1 MRDTSY
7 GELEPYCE
15 NYKTPYAMMICA
27 LAGAGLIM
35 IGEIP
40 FLNTFFKKTIQD
52 LHNLQCR

>member
-35 IGEIP
+35 IGEKP
-40 FLNTFFKKTIQD
+40 F
-52 LHNLQCR
+52 